1 MTINSSY
8 EPVLQQPHNDNSS
21 SSSSSPPPPPA
32 PPSYASHILNDI
44 GSLAPIRYIG
54 SLIEEANRE
63 GDSDGGDGN
72 NNILDTIEQV
82 EHFKYKQDLERKLT
96 VTSVIG
102 LGFSLMG
109 VPFGL
114 SSTLWISLMDGA
126 NVTILYGWL
135 IVGGFSLCVILSLSE
150 IISKYPTAGG
160 VYHFSSVLSDEKYS
174 NILSWFTGWFLLIG
188 NWTYAI
194 SIMFSGAQFILSI
207 FGMKNVYI
215 YKEDRFLVLSVYF
228 ILLGFCGFIN
238 FKFSKHLEKINKAC
252 ILWTIYTVLAID
264 FLLIFS
270 STRTNSIKDIL
281 TKFDNSRSGWP
292 DPLAF
297 IIGLQS
303 SSFTLTGYGMLFSIT
318 DEVKTPEK
326 NMPRGAISAVFMA
339 IVTGVIF
346 IIPILTI
353 LPELEILLDETPNI
367 MPIDLIFKL
376 STELYLISFL
386 MACLMIG
393 TMIFQSIGSL
403 TTASRSTYALARDG
417 GLPFAD
423 LWTQVNSIEDY
434 KLPKNALFLSM
445 VICAILSS
453 LSLIS
458 QSAFNAFMGAA
469 VISLALANGVP
480 ILCLMINKRKKVRGA
495 AFKLGKIGWIIN
507 GLSIF
512 WILLSVFI
520 LCMPP
525 VIKHLTWSNMN
536 YAILVIISF
545 AIIASLSYKTWGEKS
560 FTGPVIDNDYFE
572 LNNLETNVSSSRQA
586 GAGAGAASGASTAS
600 GDVNDDDFV
609 IIGNDEEEEEED
621 DDDDD
626 EPDTNSSKSKT
637 KDWDKEEEEEDDM
650 ILDNKL
656 PPIKNKKRT
665 NDYQPLEENESDDNN
680 SNDSKTT
687 TNKGDVIF
695 DVDKS

>member
-8 EPVLQQPHNDNSS
+8 EPMLQQPHNDNSS
-21 SSSSSPPPPPA
+21 SSSPPPPA

-270 STRTNSIKDIL
+270 STRTNSI
-281 TKFDNSRSGWP
+281 SGWP

-353 LPELEILLDETPNI
+353 LPELEVLLDETPNI

-507 GLSIF
+507 GLSIC
-512 WILLSVFI
+512 WISLISDEIINILHIISIIYQLSEDILGLTIFALGNSIGDFISNYTIAMMGKPIMAFTACFGGPLLAICSSGLSGMIIRDGNDKKLEMKLTNTLIIICLSLFAT
-520 LCMPP
+520 LCFLMYIVP
-525 VIKHLTWSNMN
+525 KHDWQINKKIGI
-536 YAILVIISF
+536 ILVSIWFITCSLCIIN
-545 AIIASLSYKTWGEKS
+545 E
-560 FTGPVIDNDYFE
+560 
-572 LNNLETNVSSSRQA
+572 
-586 GAGAGAASGASTAS
+586 
-600 GDVNDDDFV
+600 
-609 IIGNDEEEEEED
+609 
-621 DDDDD
+621 
-626 EPDTNSSKSKT
+626 
-637 KDWDKEEEEEDDM
+637 
-650 ILDNKL
+650 
-656 PPIKNKKRT
+656 IK
-665 NDYQPLEENESDDNN
+665 
-680 SNDSKTT
+680 
-687 TNKGDVIF
+687 
-695 DVDKS
+695 

>member
-1 MTINSSY
+1 MTTISPSY
-8 EPVLQQPHNDNSS
+8 EPVLQQPHNNDD
-21 SSSSSPPPPPA
+21 SSP
-32 PPSYASHILNDI
+32 PPSYASHILHDI

-63 GDSDGGDGN
+63 GGSANDDHDG
-72 NNILDTIEQV
+72 ILDMVEQV

-135 IVGGFSLCVILSLSE
+135 VVGGFSLCVILSLSE

-194 SIMFSGAQFILSI
+194 SIMFSGSQFILSI

-228 ILLGFCGFIN
+228 ILLGVCGFIN

-270 STRTNSIKDIL
+270 STRTNSLKDIL

-339 IVTGVIF
+339 IITGIIF

-353 LPELEILLDETPNI
+353 LPELEILLDENPNI

-393 TMIFQSIGSL
+393 TVIFQSIGSL

-417 GLPFAD
+417 GLPYAD

-495 AFKLGKIGWIIN
+495 TFKLGKIGWIIN

-536 YAILVIISF
+536 YAILVIILF
-545 AIIASLSYKTWGEKS
+545 AIIATFGYKTWGKKS

-572 LNNLETNVSSSRQA
+572 LNNLETNVSSSSSRQA
-586 GAGAGAASGASTAS
+586 AADANV
-600 GDVNDDDFV
+600 DVDENDFV
-609 IIGNDEEEEEED
+609 IIGNDEEED
-621 DDDDD
+621 
-626 EPDTNSSKSKT
+626 PDTSSSSSHT
-637 KDWDKEEEEEDDM
+637 KNKNWDQEEEEISIE
-650 ILDNKL
+650 NKL
-656 PPIKNKKRT
+656 PPIKNKKRI
-665 NDYQPLEENESDDNN
+665 NDYQPLEENGSNESRT
-680 SNDSKTT
+680 SNE
-687 TNKGDVIF
+687 GEVIF
-695 DVDKS
+695 DIDKN